1 MTVNKEFFVED
12 PTAKNIPN
20 LGVTKVGEPE
30 DAAGWDVLRYEL
42 KSFVCEG
49 SYEDGLDRILTS
61 FLAQAGGAQTAAWVS
76 GFYGSG
82 KSHLV
87 RALEHMWR
95 DRVLPDGST
104 SRGLLRV
111 PQRIED
117 SLRELSTL
125 GQRNGG
131 LWSAAGTLD
140 AGAGSVRLAFLRI
153 VLKAAGLPADLAQ
166 ARCVMWLR
174 DEGLYDQVSADV
186 IARGLDWDTEL
197 DNMYVSMLAES
208 ILAARPGWATGAD
221 GAREQLFHAFPEQ
234 SDLTLDETVKVI
246 ERVLHSVS
254 TREGKFPCSLVVLD
268 EVQQFINEDPDR
280 ALQVQL
286 LIERCSMSFDG
297 LLMVVATGQAALQ
310 STAVLQRLIDRFHVQ
325 VQLSE
330 ADVDSVIREVLL
342 RKRPDRIAELK
353 SVLEASAGEIDR
365 QLAGSRI
372 APVPSDEQV
381 LEADYPLLPSRRRFW
396 EAVLRAVDKA
406 GKAGQLRSQ
415 LRVVHEANR
424 LVAEESAGTVV
435 AADYIFD
442 AKAADM
448 RQTGVLLADIQRLI
462 EEERRNPDKGELRS
476 RVLALVFLISQLPR
490 EGFADTGVR
499 PTASHI
505 ADLLVDD
512 LANSGQEL
520 RREVEPILDRLQSE
534 AKVLR
539 VDDEYLLQTPAG
551 QEWTTDF
558 RNRRSAFVSDI
569 GRVAYEREA
578 ALRKAVISLTP
589 RQRPQGASKT
599 ARQVD
604 IAWADT
610 APAIEVNVPV
620 WVRSGWELTEKQFND
635 LAASAGQESP
645 LVLVYLPKV
654 EADSLADALADV
666 EAASETINTRP
677 APTTDEGL
685 AARRAM
691 ESTREQAAGRLGRLV
706 EDVLRSAAVVQAG
719 GNRVAEGDL
728 GRSLASAIDRAVVRL
743 YPRFGDADNGGW
755 STAWTRALQSNE
767 GCLEAVGH
775 TGAAAQ
781 HPVCKAILESIGA
794 AGTTGNDI
802 RKKFEAPAYG
812 WPRDAIHAALAALVL
827 ATELNAEENGTPV
840 AVSQFKPNAIGKLVF
855 RRESAAVSLPVR
867 LAVAG
872 VLSKAGITVVR
883 GEEAAGS
890 AALIVKLADLSR
902 EAGGDAPLP
911 APPKLE
917 LLDDLRKLKGNELI
931 LAINEHSHLLNTTV
945 EEWGKQ
951 ASLKAGRVE
960 AFSKAHRLVSHLTGN
975 EGGVAKGQLEAVTS
989 NRSLLQTPDPVP
1001 PIVSDV
1007 VDALRAEL
1015 LRRVEE
1021 YNSTASRAR
1030 ETLDLDDA
1038 WRALGPTDQDRLL
1051 AQQDL
1056 RDEIT
1061 PVLGTPSEVLI
1072 ALDAR
1077 PLQAWSDRTAAVT
1090 ERIARIREAV
1100 AKLSEP
1106 KAFRTSAPSA
1116 SLRSVDDVEAFV
1128 SSLRQQLLD
1137 ELADHKFLI
1146 L

>member
-1 MTVNKEFFVED
+1 MTPNKELFVED

-49 SYEDGLDRILTS
+49 SYEQGLDRILTS

-87 RALEHMWR
+87 RVLEHMWR
-95 DRVLPDGST
+95 DRELPDGSS
-104 SRGLLRV
+104 SRGLVRV

-140 AGAGSVRLAFLRI
+140 AGAGSVRLAFLGI
-153 VLKAAGLPADLAQ
+153 VLKAAGLPPDLPQ
-166 ARCVMWLR
+166 AKCVMWLQ
-174 DEGLYDQVSADV
+174 DEGLYDDV
-186 IARGLDWDTEL
+186 VAEVVARGLDWDTEL
-197 DNMYVSMLAES
+197 NGMYASMFAEA
-208 ILAARPGWATGAD
+208 ILAAKPDWAAGAD
-221 GAREQLFHAFPEQ
+221 SARDQLFRAFPEQ
-234 SDLTLDETVKVI
+234 SDLTLDETVKVV

-254 TREGKFPCSLVVLD
+254 RRDGKFPCSLVVLD
-268 EVQQFINEDPDR
+268 EVEQFINGDPDR

-342 RKRPDRIAELK
+342 RKRPDRIAELRT
-353 SVLEASAGEIDR
+353 VLESSAGEIDR

-424 LVAEESAGTVV
+424 LVAEKPAGTVV
-435 AADYIFD
+435 SADYIYD
-442 AKAADM
+442 VKAADM

-462 EEERRNPDKGELRS
+462 EEERRNPDQGELRS

-520 RREVEPILDRLQSE
+520 RRDVEPLLERLQSE
-534 AKVLR
+534 SKVLR

-558 RNRRSAFVSDI
+558 RNRRSAFVSDL
-569 GRVAYEREA
+569 GRVAHEREA
-578 ALRKAVISLTP
+578 SLRKAVTAIAP

-604 IAWADT
+604 IFWADT
-610 APAIEVNVPV
+610 VPAIEVSVPL
-620 WVRSGWELTEKQFND
+620 WVRNGWDLTEKQFQD
-635 LAASAGQESP
+635 LAASTGQESP
-645 LVLVYLPKV
+645 LVLAYLPKV
-654 EADSLADALADV
+654 EADSLVDALADV

-691 ESTREQAAGRLGRLV
+691 ESTRDQAQGRLSRLV
-706 EDVLRSAAVVQAG
+706 EDVLRAAAVVQAG

-743 YPRFGDADNGGW
+743 YPRFGDADSSAW

-767 GCLEAVGH
+767 NCLEAVGH

-781 HPVCKAILESIGA
+781 HPVCKAILESISA

-872 VLSKAGITVVR
+872 VLSKAGITVAR
-883 GEEAAGS
+883 GEESSGC

-902 EAGGDAPLP
+902 DAGGDAPLP
-911 APPKLE
+911 APPKLQ

-931 LAINEHSHLLNTTV
+931 LAVNENSHLLNATV
-945 EEWGKQ
+945 EEWRKQ
-951 ASLKAGRVE
+951 AALQSGRVE
-960 AFSKAHRLVSHLTGN
+960 AFAKAYRLVGHIAGE
-975 EGGVAKGQLEAVTS
+975 EGHAAKGQLESIAS
-989 NRSLLQTPDPVP
+989 NRSLLEIPDPVP
-1001 PIVSDV
+1001 PIVGDV
-1007 VDALRAEL
+1007 VDTLRADL
-1015 LRRVEE
+1015 QRRIAE
-1021 YNSTASRAR
+1021 YNASATQAR
-1030 ETLDLDDA
+1030 DGLNLDDA
-1038 WRALGPTDQDRLL
+1038 WRALDPSAQAGLL

-1056 RDEIT
+1056 RDADT
-1061 PVLGTPSEVLI
+1061 PTLGTPTEVLS

-1077 PLQAWSDRTAAVT
+1077 PLQAWSDRTAAVS
-1090 ERIARIREAV
+1090 ERVARIREAV

-1106 KAFRTSAPSA
+1106 KAFRTSVPSA
-1116 SLRSVDDVEAFV
+1116 SLRSADDVEAYV
-1128 SSLRQQLLD
+1128 SSFRQKLLD
-1137 ELADHKFLI
+1137 ELAEHTFLI